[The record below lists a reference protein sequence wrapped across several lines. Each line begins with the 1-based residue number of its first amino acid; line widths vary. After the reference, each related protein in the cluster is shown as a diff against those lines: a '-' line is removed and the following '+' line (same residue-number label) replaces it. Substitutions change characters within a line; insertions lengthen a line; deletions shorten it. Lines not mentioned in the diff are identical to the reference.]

1 MTEPAAG
8 SFFHIPNVPRTA
20 LQPRIS
26 QRQRPPELRRR
37 LRGPRPL
44 LSGDK
49 ADLAMDFPFHLL
61 RGSEPPSHQGS
72 SSSHLASLKSFSPK
86 RGFFIY
92 TDVLQAFLPKA
103 RKNGPSARIF
113 IVGVHGRNRTC
124 DLPLRRRSLYPLS
137 YVDSGPIIAPRPF
150 IMKKKEKAGT
160 QGMPAFFRDGRN
172 DGVRTRDLLVP
183 NQAHYQAVL
192 RPVATGA
199 VSNIAL
205 SKPLG

>member
-1 MTEPAAG
+1 MC
-8 SFFHIPNVPRTA
+8 
-20 LQPRIS
+20 
-26 QRQRPPELRRR
+26 PEL
-37 LRGPRPL
+37 
-44 LSGDK
+44 LSNLGYLKDSGLPNYVAGFEAK
-49 ADLAMDFPFHLL
+49 ATSIWRQGRSRDGLPFHLL

-137 YVDSGPIIAPRPF
+137 YVDSGPIIAPRPL

>member
-1 MTEPAAG
+1 M
-8 SFFHIPNVPRTA
+8 
-20 LQPRIS
+20 LQPSSTSPFSPRE
-26 QRQRPPELRRR
+26 RQYLCDG
-37 LRGPRPL
+37 L
-44 LSGDK
+44 
-49 ADLAMDFPFHLL
+49 PFHLL
-61 RGSEPPSHQGS
+61 RGSEPPSRRGS
-72 SSSHLASLKSFSPK
+72 SRSHLAPLRASLP
-86 RGFFIY
+86 RGTLFLFMR
-92 TDVLQAFLPKA
+92 AFCRRFYQKHE
-103 RKNGPSARIF
+103 KNGPSARIF

-137 YVDSGPIIAPRPF
+137 YVDSGPIIAPRPL